1 MADTAQ
7 TQVQVDLNRA
17 DLKTL
22 RTLPGIGAKLAQR
35 IIQYRQE
42 VHPFEEPVEITAV
55 PGVSEKMYREFA
67 HRLTAVPVEGW
78 PPPDTDLA
86 LDESDATEAAEV
98 DPAEETAVPEL
109 AADETPAD
117 YPPDDQDLAP
127 EPMAQDGYLIDS
139 GEEEANDNGY
149 LLETGDEEGA
159 DEGYLL
165 ETDEEE
171 AGYEIEEPEE
181 YEIRSEPAG
190 SGGFWRPWLLMVV
203 GALGGMLLSLL
214 ILQALNGTLVLA
226 NHPMVVHMEERVF
239 ALEQQNRGLNQELTD
254 LKAAQASREQRL
266 ETRIQAGENRLNNL
280 DQTAKSLDSRLTA
293 LSADLTGLGGQVANL
308 ETHARQTDE
317 TLAELKEN
325 TGRFDAFLTGLR
337 DLLLAVQGAPA
348 ADSAPETA
356 QPATTPT
363 PAATPKN

>member
-67 HRLTAVPVEGW
+67 HLLTAVPVEGW

-86 LDESDATEAAEV
+86 LDESDATEAA
-98 DPAEETAVPEL
+98 DAAPEP
-109 AADETPAD
+109 AADETPVD
-117 YPPDDQDLAP
+117 YPPDDQELAP
-127 EPMAQDGYLIDS
+127 EPVAEGGYLIDS
-139 GEEEANDNGY
+139 GEEETADEGY
-149 LLETGDEEGA
+149 LLETGDEETN
-159 DEGYLL
+159 DEGYVI
-165 ETDEEE
+165 ESDDDE
-171 AGYEIEEPEE
+171 AGYQIEEPDE
-181 YEIRSEPAG
+181 YEIRPEPAG
-190 SGGFWRPWLLMVV
+190 SSGFWRPWLLMVV
-203 GALGGMLLSLL
+203 GALGGLLLTLL
-214 ILQALNGTLVLA
+214 ILQAINGTLVIA
-226 NHPMVVHMEERVF
+226 NHPMVVQMEERVF

-254 LKAAQASREQRL
+254 LKTAQASREQRL

-325 TGRFDAFLTGLR
+325 TGRFDNFLTGLR
-337 DLLLAVQGAPA
+337 DLLLVVQGAPA

-356 QPATTPT
+356 QPAATPT